1 MINYKMSLIYIEN
14 NDDYLSEAETDFNDN
29 YLSEAETEFN
39 DD

>member
-1 MINYKMSLIYIEN
+1 MSLIYIEN